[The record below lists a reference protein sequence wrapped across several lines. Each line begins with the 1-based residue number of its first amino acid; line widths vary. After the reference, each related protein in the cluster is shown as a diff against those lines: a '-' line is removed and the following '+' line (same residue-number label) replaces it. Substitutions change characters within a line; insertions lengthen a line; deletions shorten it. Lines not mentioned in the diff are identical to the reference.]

1 VFYSC
6 PPRDGCGNDWMTG
19 RISQSSVEHQDEVW
33 IRAESMVP
41 E

>member
-1 VFYSC
+1 
-6 PPRDGCGNDWMTG
+6 MTG

-33 IRAESMVP
+33 MRAESMVP